1 MTKRFTEEQI
11 VTFLCEA
18 DAGVPVRTL
27 CSKHGFSER
36 SYNQWRSRIVGDK
49 ASLAQHL
56 AHLQSENDEL
66 RQLLAD
72 VLLEATSSRAQ
83 AGFAS
88 ASTGNDPCEPLL
100 RVGAMAQVATRRLL
114 GLRKSQPLQWPEL
127 MPLPESP
134 STDMV
139 AKGNGRSEA
148 GRDWAMPQREGLAAS
163 VCA

>member
-49 ASLAQHL
+49 GSLVQHL
-56 AHLQSENDEL
+56 AHLRSENEEL

-72 VLLEATSSRAQ
+72 VLLEATSSQAQ
-83 AGFAS
+83 ASFAS
-88 ASTGNDPCEPLL
+88 ANTGNDPFEPLL
-100 RVGAMAQVATRRLL
+100 RTRAMARLATRRLL
-114 GLRKSQPLQWPEL
+114 GLRKSEPLQWPEL
-127 MPLPESP
+127 MPFPELP
-134 STDMV
+134 STDMA
-139 AKGNGRSEA
+139 AKVNSRGEA
-148 GRDWAMPQREGLAAS
+148 ARDWAMLQREALAAS

>member
-49 ASLAQHL
+49 ASLVQHL
-56 AHLQSENDEL
+56 AHLRSENDEL

-72 VLLEATSSRAQ
+72 VLLEATSSRAER
-83 AGFAS
+83 FAS
-88 ASTGNDPCEPLL
+88 VNTGNDSCEPLL
-100 RVGAMAQVATRRLL
+100 PVRAMAQLATRRLL
-114 GLRKSQPLQWPEL
+114 GLRKSEPLQWPEL
-127 MPLPESP
+127 TPFPESP
-134 STDMV
+134 SADM
-139 AKGNGRSEA
+139 AARANSRGEGA
-148 GRDWAMPQREGLAAS
+148 RDWAMPQREGLAAS